1 MDRSKTHLD
10 LKTSRILMAG
20 NPNCGKSTLFNR
32 LTGLRQKTGNY
43 HGVTVEK
50 AEGLLIREE
59 RSLKILDLPGA
70 FSLGGNSEDRQI
82 TSRVLIG
89 HREEDQILFVMDASL
104 AERSLQFLLQIL
116 ELNVPVLVAVTMKD
130 VLEKKRIRLELDSLS
145 KEFGILFQFVNP
157 KNGDGVQELKDLIF
171 SPEAFR
177 LPIRSFLWDPEREK
191 FLNGLLKSLSSE
203 YSDSLKFVLINSF
216 KELSGEVLQKG
227 LPGLSLFPEN
237 SRKFI
242 RERFEGFGK
251 RFTYLEELTQKSI
264 YIKKILGNAIVG
276 NPIPNERILSKADKI
291 FLHPFWGLVSFL
303 GIMALVF
310 QTLFTWSETPM
321 NWIESTVQNIGSFV
335 GGFLDEGPLRSL
347 IQEGIIGGV
356 GAVLVFIPQI
366 SLLFLFIGIL
376 EETGY
381 IARASFVMDRF
392 MGKFGLS
399 GKSFIPLLSSAAC
412 AVPAIMGTRTIE
424 NKSDRITTILVA
436 PLITCSA
443 RYPVYI
449 LVIGAIFPAG
459 NLWGIFNI
467 QALTMLGLFLLG
479 MISSMLAALV
489 FKKTFFKSDSSYFLM
504 ELPAYNT
511 PSIKSLALTVFKK
524 LKAFLSTAGQ
534 IILFISILLWFLA
547 NYPRIDSS
555 LYPNASDA
563 ELKKIQIR
571 ESYAGAAGK
580 FMEPILK
587 PIGFDWKMGIGIITS
602 FAARE
607 IMVSTLSIIYG
618 VGGEES
624 DDDLKEAIRKDKD
637 KDGKAVWGLRNSV
650 SLLLFFAFAC
660 QCMSTIAVVKKET
673 NSVFWPSFLFIYMTV
688 LAYSAS
694 FFVFQI
700 WNLFS

>member
-1 MDRSKTHLD
+1 MGHSNVQAHS
-10 LKTSRILMAG
+10 KTSRILMAG

-50 AEGLLIREE
+50 AEGLLSHADH
-59 RSLKILDLPGA
+59 SLKVLDLPGA
-70 FSLGGNSEDRQI
+70 FSLGGNAEDKQV

-89 HREEDQILFVMDASL
+89 HEEGDRILFVMDASL

-116 ELNVPVLVAVTMKD
+116 ELDVPVLVAVTMKD
-130 VLEKKRIRLELDSLS
+130 VLEKKRISLDLDSLS
-145 KEFGILFQFVNP
+145 REFGIQFQYVNP
-157 KNGDGVQELKDLIF
+157 KTGHGISELKELIV
-171 SPEAFR
+171 SPGAFR
-177 LPIRSFLWDPEREK
+177 LPIKSFQWDADREK
-191 FLNGLLKSLSSE
+191 FLNGLLKYLSSE
-203 YSDSLKFVLINSF
+203 HSNSLKFVLTNSV
-216 KELSGEVLQKG
+216 KELSGETLQKG
-227 LPGLSLFPEN
+227 LPGISLFPEN
-237 SRKFI
+237 SREYI
-242 RERFEGFGK
+242 RKEFTRFGK
-251 RFTYLEELTQKSI
+251 TFTYLEELTQKSM
-264 YIKKILGNAIVG
+264 YIKKILGKALVG
-276 NPIPNERILSKADKI
+276 NASDNERVLSKADKI
-291 FLHPFWGLVSFL
+291 LLHPFWGLVSFL

-310 QTLFTWSETPM
+310 QALFTWSETPM
-321 NWIESTVQNIGSFV
+321 DWIESTVQNLGSFV
-335 GGFLDEGPLRSL
+335 GGFMEEGPLRSL

-356 GAVLVFIPQI
+356 GAVLVFVPQI

-424 NKSDRITTILVA
+424 NKSDRLTTILVA

-443 RYPVYI
+443 RYPVYV

-459 NLWGIFNI
+459 KIFGIFSI

-479 MISSMLAALV
+479 MIASMIVALV

-504 ELPAYNT
+504 ELPAYNA
-511 PSIKSLALTVFKK
+511 PSVKSLAITVFKK
-524 LKAFLSTAGQ
+524 LKAFLASAGQ
-534 IILFISILLWFLA
+534 IILFISVLLWFLA
-547 NYPRIDSS
+547 NYPRIDSG
-555 LYPNASDA
+555 LHPGANEA

-571 ESYAGAAGK
+571 ESYAGSAGK
-580 FMEPILK
+580 FMEPVLK

-637 KDGKAVWGLRNSV
+637 ENGKPVWGMRNSV

-660 QCMSTIAVVKKET
+660 QCMSTLAVVKKET
-673 NSVFWPSFLFIYMTV
+673 NSIAWPLFMFGYMTV
-688 LAYSAS
+688 LAYSTS
-694 FFVFQI
+694 FIVFQI

>member
-1 MDRSKTHLD
+1 MDFL
-10 LKTSRILMAG
+10 SR
-20 NPNCGKSTLFNR
+20 
-32 LTGLRQKTGNY
+32 
-43 HGVTVEK
+43 
-50 AEGLLIREE
+50 
-59 RSLKILDLPGA
+59 
-70 FSLGGNSEDRQI
+70 
-82 TSRVLIG
+82 
-89 HREEDQILFVMDASL
+89 
-104 AERSLQFLLQIL
+104 
-116 ELNVPVLVAVTMKD
+116 
-130 VLEKKRIRLELDSLS
+130 
-145 KEFGILFQFVNP
+145 EFGILFQYVNP

-171 SPEAFR
+171 SPNSFR
-177 LPIRSFLWDPEREK
+177 LPIRSFSWDPEREK
-191 FLNGLLKSLSSE
+191 FLNGLLKSFSSE
-203 YSDSLKFVLINSF
+203 HSDSLKFVLINSF

-227 LPGLSLFPEN
+227 LPGLSLFPQN

-242 RERFEGFGK
+242 REEFDRFGK

-276 NPIPNERILSKADKI
+276 NPIPSERILSKADKI
-291 FLHPFWGLVSFL
+291 LLHPFWGVVSFL

-310 QTLFTWSETPM
+310 QALFTWSEIPM
-321 NWIESTVQNIGSFV
+321 NWIELTVQSVGSYV
-335 GGFLDEGPLRSL
+335 GRFLDEGPLRSL

-366 SLLFLFIGIL
+366 GLLFLFIGIL

-412 AVPAIMGTRTIE
+412 AVPAIMGARTIE

-449 LVIGAIFPAG
+449 LVIGAIFPAE

-511 PSIKSLALTVFKK
+511 PSIKNLALTVFKK

-555 LYPNASDA
+555 LYPNAGDA

-571 ESYAGAAGK
+571 ESYAGSAGK
-580 FMEPILK
+580 FMEPVLK

-637 KDGKAVWGLRNSV
+637 EDGKAVWSLKNSV

-673 NSVFWPSFLFIYMTV
+673 NSVFWPSFLFTYMTI

-694 FFVFQI
+694 FSVFQI
-700 WNLFS
+700 WSLFS

>member
-1 MDRSKTHLD
+1 
-10 LKTSRILMAG
+10 
-20 NPNCGKSTLFNR
+20 
-32 LTGLRQKTGNY
+32 
-43 HGVTVEK
+43 
-50 AEGLLIREE
+50 
-59 RSLKILDLPGA
+59 
-70 FSLGGNSEDRQI
+70 
-82 TSRVLIG
+82 
-89 HREEDQILFVMDASL
+89 
-104 AERSLQFLLQIL
+104 
-116 ELNVPVLVAVTMKD
+116 
-130 VLEKKRIRLELDSLS
+130 
-145 KEFGILFQFVNP
+145 
-157 KNGDGVQELKDLIF
+157 
-171 SPEAFR
+171 
-177 LPIRSFLWDPEREK
+177 
-191 FLNGLLKSLSSE
+191 
-203 YSDSLKFVLINSF
+203 
-216 KELSGEVLQKG
+216 
-227 LPGLSLFPEN
+227 
-237 SRKFI
+237 
-242 RERFEGFGK
+242 
-251 RFTYLEELTQKSI
+251 
-264 YIKKILGNAIVG
+264 
-276 NPIPNERILSKADKI
+276 
-291 FLHPFWGLVSFL
+291 
-303 GIMALVF
+303 
-310 QTLFTWSETPM
+310 M
-321 NWIESTVQNIGSFV
+321 NWIELMVQSVGSFV
-335 GGFLDEGPLRSL
+335 GRFLDEGPLRSL

-366 SLLFLFIGIL
+366 GLLFLFIGIL

-449 LVIGAIFPAG
+449 LVISAIFPAG
-459 NLWGIFNI
+459 NFWGFFNI
-467 QALTMLGLFLLG
+467 QALTMFGLFLLG

-555 LYPNASDA
+555 VYPNADGV

-571 ESYAGAAGK
+571 ESYAGSAGK
-580 FMEPILK
+580 LMEPVLK

-618 VGGEES
+618 VGGES

-637 KDGKAVWGLRNSV
+637 EDGKAVWGLKNSV
-650 SLLLFFAFAC
+650 SLLCFCVCLPMYVHYRRG
-660 QCMSTIAVVKKET
+660 QKGNELRLLAVV
-673 NSVFWPSFLFIYMTV
+673 FIYV
-688 LAYSAS
+688 HDNFSIFS
-694 FFVFQI
+694 FFFGLSDLEPIFLIIVL
-700 WNLFS
+700 NLKC

>member
-1 MDRSKTHLD
+1 MGHSNVQTHS
-10 LKTSRILMAG
+10 KTSRILMAG

-50 AEGLLIREE
+50 AEGLLSHADH
-59 RSLKILDLPGA
+59 SLKVLDLPGA
-70 FSLGGNSEDRQI
+70 FSLGGNAEDKQV

-89 HREEDQILFVMDASL
+89 HEEGDRILFVMDASL

-116 ELNVPVLVAVTMKD
+116 ELDVPVLVAVTMKD
-130 VLEKKRIRLELDSLS
+130 VLEKKRISLDLDSLS
-145 KEFGILFQFVNP
+145 REFGIQFQYVNP
-157 KNGDGVQELKDLIF
+157 KSGDGISELKDLIV
-171 SPEAFR
+171 SPGAFR
-177 LPIRSFLWDPEREK
+177 LPIKSFQWDGDREK
-191 FLNGLLKSLSSE
+191 LLNGLLKSLSSE
-203 YSDSLKFVLINSF
+203 HSNSLKFVLINSL
-216 KELSGEVLQKG
+216 KELSGETLQKG
-227 LPGLSLFPEN
+227 LPGISLFPEN
-237 SRKFI
+237 SREHI
-242 RERFEGFGK
+242 RKEFSRFGK
-251 RFTYLEELTQKSI
+251 TFTYLEELTQKSM
-264 YIKKILGNAIVG
+264 YIKKVLGNALLG
-276 NPIPNERILSKADKI
+276 SASENERVLSKADKI
-291 FLHPFWGLVSFL
+291 LLHPFWGLVSFL

-310 QTLFTWSETPM
+310 QALFTWSETPM
-321 NWIESTVQNIGSFV
+321 DWIESTVQNLGSFV
-335 GGFLDEGPLRSL
+335 GSFMEEGPLRSL

-356 GAVLVFIPQI
+356 GAVLVFVPQI

-424 NKSDRITTILVA
+424 NKSDRLTTILVA

-443 RYPVYI
+443 RYPVYV

-459 NLWGIFNI
+459 KIFGIFSI

-479 MISSMLAALV
+479 MIASMVVALV
-489 FKKTFFKSDSSYFLM
+489 FKKTFFKSDASYFLM

-511 PSIKSLALTVFKK
+511 PSIKSLGITVFKK
-524 LKAFLSTAGQ
+524 LKAFLASAGQ
-534 IILFISILLWFLA
+534 IILFISVLLWFLA
-547 NYPRIDSS
+547 NYPRIDSG
-555 LYPNASDA
+555 LHPNASDA

-571 ESYAGAAGK
+571 ESYAGSAGK
-580 FMEPILK
+580 FMEPVLK

-624 DDDLKEAIRKDKD
+624 DDDLKEAIRKDRD
-637 KDGKAVWGLRNSV
+637 ENGKPVWGMRNSV

-660 QCMSTIAVVKKET
+660 QCMSTLAVVKKET
-673 NSVFWPSFLFIYMTV
+673 NSIVWPLFMFGYMTV

-694 FFVFQI
+694 FIVFQI